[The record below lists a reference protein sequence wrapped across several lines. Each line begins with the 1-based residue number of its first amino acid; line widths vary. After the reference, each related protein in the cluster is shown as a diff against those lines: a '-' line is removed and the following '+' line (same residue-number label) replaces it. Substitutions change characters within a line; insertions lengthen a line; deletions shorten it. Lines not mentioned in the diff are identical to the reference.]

1 MSESGV
7 KNAVAQRVVRPHE
20 LQQWHRNWNGTP
32 NRKVLRQHNI
42 ETAIEYL
49 PRPRQ
54 WLSPLSAS
62 PAKMRAFYSGDDN
75 QRATVSPQYWPFP
88 ASPGHRAANQKDRE
102 FVASSFGS
110 PNRIRTADLLVN
122 NRRLQSL

>member
-62 PAKMRAFYSGDDN
+62 PAKMRAFYSGDDTQIN
-75 QRATVSPQYWPFP
+75 VRHPPQRGRCRGRVGGSDVA
-88 ASPGHRAANQKDRE
+88 PGQRE
-102 FVASSFGS
+102 GLQEVLTDETSDEARSSGKAE
-110 PNRIRTADLLVN
+110 PVRE
-122 NRRLQSL
+122 